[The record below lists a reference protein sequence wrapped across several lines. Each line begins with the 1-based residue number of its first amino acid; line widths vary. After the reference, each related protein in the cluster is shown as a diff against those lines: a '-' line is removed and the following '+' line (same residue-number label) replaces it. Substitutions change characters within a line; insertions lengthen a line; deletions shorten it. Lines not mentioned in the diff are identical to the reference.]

1 MMDVMRGRCSSSL
14 CKFIEEA
21 VRLPFFVAYME
32 KRYFLEEVKA
42 LFADSYYYADIADH
56 SLGFS

>member
-21 VRLPFFVAYME
+21 VRLPFLLSYME
-32 KRYFLEEVKA
+32 KGYFIEEVKA
-42 LFADSYYYADIADH
+42 LFADSFYHADIADH

>member
-1 MMDVMRGRCSSSL
+1 ML
-14 CKFIEEA
+14 CAGVVHPHCVNLLRKPFGFLFL
-21 VRLPFFVAYME
+21 LPYME

-56 SLGFS
+56 SMGFS